1 MNLEDLNNLDFKNT
15 GSWPL
20 VARIALIVVL
30 FVAVVGAGYWFDIK
44 KQQADLAQLEN
55 KESQLKHEFEFKAA
69 RAANLQAYRDQLED
83 MRKTFGTLLRQ
94 LPGKTEIPSLL
105 RDISQTAQAD
115 GLQQD
120 LFQPQSENAK
130 DFYAEKPI
138 KIRLTGNFHE
148 LAKFASDVAA
158 LPRIVTLHDVIIKP
172 IKPDD
177 ANDLQM
183 DVLAKTYRY
192 LEDDQK

>member
-1 MNLEDLNNLDFKNT
+1 MNLEDLNNLDFSNT

-20 VARIALIVVL
+20 VARMAMIVIIL
-30 FVAVVGAGYWFDIK
+30 VAVIGAGYWFEIK
-44 KQQADLAQLEN
+44 KQQVKLTQLEG
-55 KESQLKHEFEFKAA
+55 KETKLKQEFEFKAA
-69 RAANLQAYRDQLED
+69 RASNLQAYKDQLED

-120 LFQPQSENAK
+120 LFQPQSEVTK

-138 KIRLTGNFHE
+138 KISLTGTFHQ
-148 LAKFASDVAA
+148 LAQFASDVAA
-158 LPRIVTLHDVIIKP
+158 LPRIVTLHDIVIRP
-172 IKPDD
+172 MHADD
-177 ANDLQM
+177 ANDLKM
-183 DVLAKTYRY
+183 DVTAKTYRY
-192 LEDDQK
+192 LEDEQQ

>member
-20 VARIALIVVL
+20 VARIALIVVI

-44 KQQADLAQLEN
+44 KQQANLAQLES
-55 KESQLKHEFEFKAA
+55 KETTLKHEFEFKAA

-115 GLQQD
+115 GLQQN
-120 LFQPQSENAK
+120 LFQPQAEIAK

-138 KIRLTGNFHE
+138 KIILSGNFHE

-158 LPRIVTLHDVIIKP
+158 LPRIVTLHDIVIKP
-172 IKPDD
+172 EKAGD
-177 ANDLQM
+177 ASNLQM

-192 LEDDQK
+192 LEDDQQ